1 MSALRAQAQTIVS
14 RGGARAA
21 NLNGRPVPHR
31 VILRALPRG
40 ISRRFDPSAAGD
52 LQGVFELRI
61 ADPRGG
67 EPARFQ
73 ITVSEGS
80 CDIRRGPA
88 SEPGATATVGADD
101 LIRMASGAT
110 GFPELL
116 ATGRLELGGDPF
128 LALRFPALFKL
139 PAQRADK

>member
-1 MSALRAQAQTIVS
+1 MSSLRAQTQTIVS

-21 NLNGRPVPHR
+21 RLDGRAVPHR
-31 VILRALPRG
+31 VILRALPSA

-52 LQGVFELRI
+52 LRGVFELRI
-61 ADPRGG
+61 RDPRGG
-67 EPARFQ
+67 GPARFQ
-73 ITVSEGS
+73 ITVSEGR
-80 CDIRRGPA
+80 CDIERGPA

-101 LIRMASGAT
+101 LIRMTSGAT

-128 LALRFPALFKL
+128 LALRFPALFRL
-139 PAQRADK
+139 PARRAGK